1 VVTSDRTTDVS
12 STSYMAVVAQRL
24 DRVVEGAERRLDVVA
39 AHDLV
44 GVGVGEAEDGVVG
57 EVLGGSR

>member
-1 VVTSDRTTDVS
+1 
-12 STSYMAVVAQRL
+12 MAVVAQRL

-44 GVGVGEAEDGVVG
+44 GVGEAEDGVVG

>member
-1 VVTSDRTTDVS
+1 
-12 STSYMAVVAQRL
+12 MAVVAQRL